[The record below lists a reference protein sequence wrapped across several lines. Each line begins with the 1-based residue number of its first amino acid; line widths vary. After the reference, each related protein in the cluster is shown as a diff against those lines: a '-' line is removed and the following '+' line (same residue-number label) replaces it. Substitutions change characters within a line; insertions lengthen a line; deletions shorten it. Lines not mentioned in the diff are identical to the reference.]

1 MGKFSEGYKK
11 FTKAINPDT
20 YFDEEKQRKIK
31 EAAAVV
37 SAAAPVVEAV
47 EKPIAD
53 LTEKAFD
60 TLFGSKKDKE
70 EKEKNKNEGNTT
82 TENEV
87 EDKVPSRDT
96 RLDGIYDTVHQIGNN
111 MPKGEQF
118 MGIPSIMN
126 QHALI
131 RFEGIAGSQEHINVY
146 DYVGN
151 FNVRNSRVYNLVFNV
166 ENDDLKEY
174 GFTKNSDGTVTFN
187 NKTNA
192 ATYAK
197 EDKVKYIEEKYG
209 IKNDEKLMV
218 DEAGQIYYYDEN
230 RSTVVFKF
238 QGSND
243 NEKINGQ
250 DELTIVGDKDGVYSY
265 HTYDSNGK
273 EKDIVKVEPDFGGN
287 GNTGNNVYL
296 LAEQCLSL
304 TPAPEGAVT
313 VDKDPRWTS
322 LEYIQ
327 LKAEE
332 QKGGGGAN
340 IDTKSIKDNLAP
352 KVIQVEK
359 LQHYSCEGYLK
370 TKHYISRDAGQS
382 NVSKQVLEPTTENLC
397 NSDLWTG
404 DEQFMYEWT
413 DFMYCT
419 YNDVIVVNQLTKTFK
434 KILWHRLQRQ
444 LHGQQMMKTNCQKF

>member
-166 ENDDLKEY
+166 ENDDLKE
-174 GFTKNSDGTVTFN
+174 
-187 NKTNA
+187 
-192 ATYAK
+192 
-197 EDKVKYIEEKYG
+197 
-209 IKNDEKLMV
+209 
-218 DEAGQIYYYDEN
+218 
-230 RSTVVFKF
+230 
-238 QGSND
+238 
-243 NEKINGQ
+243 
-250 DELTIVGDKDGVYSY
+250 
-265 HTYDSNGK
+265 
-273 EKDIVKVEPDFGGN
+273 
-287 GNTGNNVYL
+287 
-296 LAEQCLSL
+296 
-304 TPAPEGAVT
+304 
-313 VDKDPRWTS
+313 
-322 LEYIQ
+322 
-327 LKAEE
+327 
-332 QKGGGGAN
+332 
-340 IDTKSIKDNLAP
+340 
-352 KVIQVEK
+352 
-359 LQHYSCEGYLK
+359 
-370 TKHYISRDAGQS
+370 
-382 NVSKQVLEPTTENLC
+382 
-397 NSDLWTG
+397 
-404 DEQFMYEWT
+404 
-413 DFMYCT
+413 
-419 YNDVIVVNQLTKTFK
+419 
-434 KILWHRLQRQ
+434 
-444 LHGQQMMKTNCQKF
+444 